1 MQLERTHDCLLIEGS
16 GGIMVPLSDT
26 LTFLDIIKTEKIPS
40 IVVIANK
47 LGCIN
52 HALLTIQTLLQNNIQ
67 ILGLVFNT
75 PQLATT
81 KTARIIQK
89 DNRDTIIK
97 RHEILINNQYKTIKS
112 KSLKI
117 DSLKKN
123 RKYLI
128 IFGSII
134 GLLTQLLF

>member
-1 MQLERTHDCLLIEGS
+1 MKLKDLKTKLFWIVLFFTMLLITKSTVHSQAISTDSLKCFTYEEARQ
-16 GGIMVPLSDT
+16 
-26 LTFLDIIKTEKIPS
+26 IITDLQQLPIKDSIIDRYDS
-40 IVVIANK
+40 IV
-47 LGCIN
+47 
-52 HALLTIQTLLQNNIQ
+52 
-67 ILGLVFNT
+67 
-75 PQLATT
+75 
-81 KTARIIQK
+81 RIS
-89 DNRDTIIK
+89 DTIIK

>member
-1 MQLERTHDCLLIEGS
+1 MLLTTKLTVVSQVISTDSLKCFTYEEARQIITDLQQLPIKDS
-16 GGIMVPLSDT
+16 
-26 LTFLDIIKTEKIPS
+26 IIDRYDS
-40 IVVIANK
+40 IV
-47 LGCIN
+47 
-52 HALLTIQTLLQNNIQ
+52 
-67 ILGLVFNT
+67 
-75 PQLATT
+75 
-81 KTARIIQK
+81 RIS
-89 DNRDTIIK
+89 DTIIK
-97 RHEILINNQYKTIKS
+97 RHEIVINNQYKTIKS

>member
-1 MQLERTHDCLLIEGS
+1 MLLTTKLTVVSQAISTDSLKCFTYEEARQIITDLQQLPIKDS
-16 GGIMVPLSDT
+16 
-26 LTFLDIIKTEKIPS
+26 IIDRYDS
-40 IVVIANK
+40 IV
-47 LGCIN
+47 
-52 HALLTIQTLLQNNIQ
+52 
-67 ILGLVFNT
+67 
-75 PQLATT
+75 
-81 KTARIIQK
+81 RIS
-89 DNRDTIIK
+89 DTIIK